1 MSSSKKE
8 LVQLS
13 SYSRRLR
20 DNVKSILDNYGEI
33 LRTSKV
39 FLTLYRPRNS
49 AKADQSLRIN
59 FELLSVVFCMSLL

>member
-39 FLTLYRPRNS
+39 CLTLYRPRNS

-59 FELLSVVFCMSLL
+59 F